1 MPSERSLGLR
11 ANLTQFSLLVFINAF
26 VGAMVGLERAI
37 LPLLAEAEFSLT
49 SHSLILSFIAGFGIV
64 KAFSNLLAGH
74 LSDRIG
80 RKPILLLGWLV
91 GLPVPFLIIWA
102 PTWNWVVFA
111 NLLLGINQGLC
122 WSTTVIMKIDLVG
135 PRQRGLAMGINEFAG
150 YLAVALA
157 ALTTGYL
164 AASYGLRPQPFYLGI
179 GLAFVGLLVTLFCVR
194 ETRDHAQ
201 TEARQIGS
209 APGNSNLNNQLS
221 WRQIFALTTWKER
234 ALSSASQAGF
244 VNNLNDGMAWGL
256 LPLFFAAAGISIEEV
271 GVLAAVY
278 PATWGMMQLVTGWLS
293 DRIGRKRLI
302 GSGMLI
308 QALGIW
314 LFLLLHGFAA
324 WVLAAALLGV
334 GTAMVYPILLAA
346 VSDVAYPTWRAS
358 AVGVY
363 RLWRD
368 LGYAGGA
375 VLSGFI
381 ADLWGMHWAIAAI
394 GALTFLSGCWVFVR
408 MYETLPSQRRDS

>member
-1 MPSERSLGLR
+1 
-11 ANLTQFSLLVFINAF
+11 
-26 VGAMVGLERAI
+26 